1 MNLKLLFN
9 ITGPNHPVS
18 GACIPRSWDTKG
30 SASGCD
36 IKSKDKSL
44 TENDI

>member
-9 ITGPNHPVS
+9 ITGPNLPVS
-18 GACIPRSWDTKG
+18 GACIRPWDTKG
-30 SASGCD
+30 LASGCD